1 MAKTI
6 QSNKQSEV
14 GAESVPSS
22 LRIVCDDA
30 ATITLAAAETP
41 EEGKPALRK
50 FSMTAYT
57 GGAMR
62 LGGWSYRTLLECK
75 AAARVHRSARC
86 LPDLT

>member
-1 MAKTI
+1 MPKKLAPI
-6 QSNKQSEV
+6 EAE
-14 GAESVPSS
+14 AESVPSS

-62 LGGWSYRTLLECK
+62 LLMTCK
-75 AAARVHRSARC
+75 NVRY
-86 LPDLT
+86 PK